1 MEYKGQVTEK
11 DENNW
16 TICKNWNR
24 RKDGQWKGGK
34 DKWAALETHDL
45 IKLIQR
51 RMFFQPKA
59 SRTDIL
65 TKNPGDS

>member
-34 DKWAALETHDL
+34 DKWAALETPDL

-51 RMFFQPKA
+51 RMFF
-59 SRTDIL
+59 
-65 TKNPGDS
+65 